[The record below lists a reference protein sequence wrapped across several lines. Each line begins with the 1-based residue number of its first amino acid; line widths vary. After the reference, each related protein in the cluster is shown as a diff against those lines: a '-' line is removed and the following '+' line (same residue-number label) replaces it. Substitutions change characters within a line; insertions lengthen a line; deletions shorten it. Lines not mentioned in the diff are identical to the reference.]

1 LKNFIVQFGFIRCCD
16 VDLFLTSVESLGSWD
31 MSSTFG
37 VKHDVFVSF
46 RGADTRTNFT
56 SHLLNALT
64 QKSIS
69 AFIDYE
75 LTRGDYTW
83 PTLARAIEESIVSI
97 VVISE
102 DYGSSMWCLKELAHI
117 LECRR
122 KRGLVVIPVFYQVD
136 PSHVRK
142 LSGSFDKAFAK
153 HERDTRSSDRKS
165 HMKDVSRWTAALKE
179 VANISGWDS
188 RSYR

>member
-1 LKNFIVQFGFIRCCD
+1 MDR
-16 VDLFLTSVESLGSWD
+16 
-31 MSSTFG
+31 SSTFPI
-37 VKHDVFVSF
+37 KYEVFLSF

-64 QKSIS
+64 QKSIN

-75 LTRGDYTW
+75 LTRGHYTW
-83 PTLARAIEESIVSI
+83 PTLATAIEESLLSI
-97 VVISE
+97 VVLSE
-102 DYGSSMWCLKELAHI
+102 NYASSTWCLKELAHI
-117 LECRR
+117 LECRK
-122 KRGLVVIPVFYQVD
+122 KRGLVVIPVFYEVD

-142 LSGSFDKAFAK
+142 LSGSFETSFAK
-153 HERDTRSSDRKS
+153 HERDSTSWDRIS
-165 HMKDVSRWTAALKE
+165 RRKDVSVWKAALKE

>member
-1 LKNFIVQFGFIRCCD
+1 MEN
-16 VDLFLTSVESLGSWD
+16 LGSWD

-69 AFIDYE
+69 TFIDYE

-102 DYGSSMWCLKELAHI
+102 NYGSLTWCLKELARI
-117 LECRR
+117 LCSVVSTIYVGRQR
-122 KRGLVVIPVFYQVD
+122 CVYVDRLMRSLCSVSVVMYSACQLYRAIDDWIGL
-136 PSHVRK
+136 
-142 LSGSFDKAFAK
+142 
-153 HERDTRSSDRKS
+153 
-165 HMKDVSRWTAALKE
+165 
-179 VANISGWDS
+179 
-188 RSYR
+188 